1 MLVLAFVLGSTV
13 GPQSALFAE
22 IFPAHIRYTGASLG
36 YQVGA
41 ILGGG
46 IAPFMATWL
55 YAHYGTTVAI
65 SVYFVAVS
73 LISLTCTY
81 VLLRR
86 PHDAEVPAPAAA
98 VAPAEAAHVAPA
110 VIAGAVR

>member
-1 MLVLAFVLGSTV
+1 MLALAFVLGCTV

-22 IFPAHIRYTGASLG
+22 LFPAHVRYSGASLG

-46 IAPFMATWL
+46 IAPLLATWL
-55 YAHYGTTVAI
+55 YAEFGSTVAV
-65 SVYFVAVS
+65 SGYFVAVS
-73 LISLTCTY
+73 VISLACTV

-86 PHDAEVPAPAAA
+86 PHEAADPAPDA
-98 VAPAEAAHVAPA
+98 VAVPQPATLAT
-110 VIAGAVR
+110 AVR

>member
-1 MLVLAFVLGSTV
+1 MLVAMLAMASVLGTTA

-22 IFPAHIRYTGASLG
+22 LFPAHVRYSGASLG

-55 YAHYGTTVAI
+55 FDEFGTSMAI
-65 SVYFVAVS
+65 IAYFVVIARS
-73 LISLTCTY
+73 AS
-81 VLLRR
+81 
-86 PHDAEVPAPAAA
+86 PAPRSCCCGRTRPRPDTGAARGRA
-98 VAPAEAAHVAPA
+98 AGPADRG
-110 VIAGAVR
+110 GALT

>member
-1 MLVLAFVLGSTV
+1 MFFTLIDTASIPVMLGAMLALAFVLGATV

-22 IFPAHIRYTGASLG
+22 LFPAHVRYSGASLG

-55 YAHYGTTVAI
+55 YA
-65 SVYFVAVS
+65 
-73 LISLTCTY
+73 
-81 VLLRR
+81 
-86 PHDAEVPAPAAA
+86 
-98 VAPAEAAHVAPA
+98 
-110 VIAGAVR
+110 

>member
-1 MLVLAFVLGSTV
+1 MAFVLGCTV

-22 IFPAHIRYTGASLG
+22 LFPAHVRYSGATLG

-46 IAPFMATWL
+46 IAPFVATAL
-55 YAHYGTTVAI
+55 FAQFGSSSAI
-65 SVYFVAVS
+65 TAYFVFLS
-73 LISLTCTY
+73 LVSLTCTL

-86 PHDAEVPAPAAA
+86 PHVAEPQT
-98 VAPAEAAHVAPA
+98 ESQ
-110 VIAGAVR
+110 GAK